1 MWEDTLSS
9 MRSEGMDI
17 CQTQG
22 HGGKGQFALQE
33 KRKGIQDCLKW
44 GKGEGRERI
53 REGEI
58 VEQKMVQSC
67 SYLE

>member
-1 MWEDTLSS
+1 MT
-9 MRSEGMDI
+9 SEGMDI

-22 HGGKGQFALQE
+22 HGGKGQSALQE
-33 KRKGIQDCLKW
+33 KRKGIKDCLKW
-44 GKGEGRERI
+44 GREEGERES
-53 REGEI
+53 EKGEI